1 MSAVT
6 SAEPETNVPAVKP
19 QGDALGLFLVS
30 VAGLFLELMLIRWIG
45 SELPIFGF
53 LQNAVLVVCFLGMGM
68 GCWTCRQPVVI
79 RDTLM
84 PLAALVL
91 FLAVFITLMDLGRSS
106 PILGYFA
113 WPELRDSPVKAFTAM
128 GVEATIVV
136 LVLCVCWMLFVP
148 LGRLLGRLLDD
159 HPNTIRAYSVN
170 IAASLAGIW
179 LFVLL
184 SVLYQ
189 PPGTWLV
196 IAAVLLGW
204 IGYRLSSLAKL
215 DIALLVVIA
224 AMGWVAS
231 FPPGA
236 LEMYWSPYQ
245 KLTLEL
251 PAGPGW
257 GGIGDYIIRVNNG
270 PYQGMLDLRPE
281 TVAQRSKDD
290 PKKYPPEL
298 AGLSQYD
305 IPLLLQPKPDR
316 VLIVGAGSGNDAAGA
331 RRGGAKHITAVD
343 IDQAIITMGTRH
355 HPEKPYGRDDGVV
368 TVVNDDARS
377 FFATSNEKYD
387 LIIFG
392 LLDAPLQAGSAN
404 VHLDNYVYTRE
415 SLQRARSLL
424 AENGVLVLTFE
435 RLRYFIPQRMF
446 AGLTEVFGHEP
457 DYFLIPQTGYGWGGV
472 MFVIAENQ
480 EQVNKQIA
488 AHPKLAAQIA
498 KWKRDF
504 KIEPSADVSVINDD
518 WPYLY
523 LQKPMIPLPYYG
535 LAAFLGLLF
544 VFGLRRLGVAETMH
558 DRDPTHW
565 HFFFLG
571 AAFMLLEVQNISK
584 AAVVLGN
591 TWWVNAVII
600 SSILVLILLANLIA
614 AKLPRLPLEL
624 IYALLIGSCLLL
636 FFVDISQFAFLPYAT
651 KAVVVGL
658 WTSLPMLF
666 SGIIFI
672 RSFASVPGKD
682 KALGANLFGSLCGG
696 LLQSITF
703 VIGIKALLLLVAGL
717 YLAAF
722 VTRPR
727 ATKPAEAPAVEPAPA
742 VGV

>member
-1 MSAVT
+1 MSAVM
-6 SAEPETNVPAVKP
+6 SPESESTAPAVKP
-19 QGDALGLFLVS
+19 QGDGLGLFLVS

-68 GCWTCRQPVVI
+68 GCWTCRQPVAI
-79 RDTLM
+79 RDVLV
-84 PLAALVL
+84 PLGVLVL
-91 FLAVFITLMDLGRSS
+91 FLAVFVTLMDLGRFS
-106 PILGYFA
+106 PILSYVA
-113 WPELRDSPVKAFTAM
+113 WPTLGDNPGATVAAM
-128 GVEATIVV
+128 GLEAILVV
-136 LVLCVCWMLFVP
+136 LALVVCWMLFVP

-189 PPGTWLV
+189 PPGTWLI
-196 IAAVLLGW
+196 IAAILLGW
-204 IGYRLSSLAKL
+204 IGWRLAPLGKIDL
-215 DIALLVVIA
+215 ALLAGIVA
-224 AMGWVAS
+224 LGWVAS
-231 FPPGA
+231 FPPRA
-236 LEMYWSPYQ
+236 LEIYWSPYQ
-245 KLTLEL
+245 KLTLER
-251 PAGPGW
+251 PQGEGW
-257 GGIGDYIIRVNNG
+257 GSIGDYIIRVNNG

-281 TVAQRSKDD
+281 TVARRSKED
-290 PKKYPPEL
+290 PEKYPPEL

-305 IPLLLQPKPDR
+305 IPLLLSPKPDR

-343 IDQAIITMGTRH
+343 IDQAIITMGTKH
-355 HPEKPYGRDDGVV
+355 HPEHPYGRDDGVV
-368 TVVNDDARS
+368 KVVNDDARS

-392 LLDAPLQAGSAN
+392 LLDAPLQSGNAN
-404 VHLDNYVYTRE
+404 IHLDNYVYTRE

-435 RLRYFIPQRMF
+435 RLREFIPQRMF
-446 AGLTEVFGHEP
+446 AALSEVFGHPPE
-457 DYFLIPQTGYGWGGV
+457 YFYIPQSGFGWGGV
-472 MFVIAENQ
+472 MFVVAEDQ
-480 EQVNKQIA
+480 ERVKKQIA
-488 AHPKLAAQIA
+488 GNSKLAGLIA
-498 KWKRDF
+498 KWKNDF
-504 KIEPSADVSVINDD
+504 KIEPSADISIINDD

-523 LQKPMIPLPYYG
+523 LRKPMIPLPYYG

-544 VFGLRRLGVAETMH
+544 VFGVRRLGVPEMTQ

-614 AKLPRLPLEL
+614 ARLPRLPLE
-624 IYALLIGSCLLL
+624 IVYALLIGSCLVL

-722 VTRPR
+722 FTRPR
-727 ATKPAEAPAVEPAPA
+727 AAQPAEAAVQPAPA
-742 VGV
+742 VG

>member
-1 MSAVT
+1 MSAVI
-6 SAEPETNVPAVKP
+6 SPELETTAAAKP

-68 GCWTCRQPVVI
+68 GCWTCRQPVAI
-79 RDTLM
+79 RDVLV
-84 PLAALVL
+84 PLGVLVL
-91 FLAVFITLMDLGRSS
+91 FLAVFVTLMDLGRFS
-106 PILGYFA
+106 PILSYVA
-113 WPELRDSPVKAFTAM
+113 WPTLGDNPGATIAAM
-128 GVEATIVV
+128 GLEAV
-136 LVLCVCWMLFVP
+136 LVILALLVCWMLFV
-148 LGRLLGRLLDD
+148 LLDD

-196 IAAVLLGW
+196 VAAVLLGG
-204 IGYRLSSLAKL
+204 IGWRITSLGKFDAVIL
-215 DIALLVVIA
+215 AGIVAL
-224 AMGWVAS
+224 GWVAS
-231 FPPGA
+231 FPPRA
-236 LEMYWSPYQ
+236 MEIYWSPYQ

-251 PAGPGW
+251 PQGEGW
-257 GGIGDYIIRVNNG
+257 GDIGDYIIRVNNS

-281 TVAQRSKDD
+281 TVAQRSKQD

-305 IPLLLQPKPDR
+305 IPLLLQAKPER

-343 IDQAIITMGTRH
+343 IDQAIITMGTMH
-355 HPEKPYGRDDGVV
+355 HPEHPYGRDDGVV
-368 TVVNDDARS
+368 QVVNDDARS
-377 FFATSNEKYD
+377 FFATSNEKFD

-392 LLDAPLQAGSAN
+392 LLDAPLQSGNAN
-404 VHLDNYVYTRE
+404 IHLDNYVYTRE
-415 SLQRARSLL
+415 ALQRARSLL
-424 AENGVLVLTFE
+424 APNGVLVLTFE
-435 RLRYFIPQRMF
+435 RLREFIPRRMF
-446 AGLTEVFGHEP
+446 AALTEVFGHEP
-457 DYFLIPQTGYGWGGV
+457 EYFYIPQSGFGWGGV
-472 MFVIAENQ
+472 MFVVAENQ
-480 EQVNKQIA
+480 EQVKKQIA
-488 AHPKLAAQIA
+488 SNSKLAGLVDGWKKEFVIA
-498 KWKRDF
+498 PAGD
-504 KIEPSADVSVINDD
+504 ISIINDD

-544 VFGLRRLGVAETMH
+544 VFGVRRLGVPEMAQ

-600 SSILVLILLANLIA
+600 SSILVLILFANLIA
-614 AKLPRLPLEL
+614 AKLPRLPLQL
-624 IYALLIGSCLLL
+624 IYGLLIGSCLVL

-672 RSFASVPGKD
+672 RSFASVPAKD

-722 VTRPR
+722 FTRPR
-727 ATKPAEAPAVEPAPA
+727 AAQTGEAPAGEASPA
-742 VGV
+742 VS